1 MKRSAQPYFRNKT
14 NPKKLNLDDPFFRVN
29 EAKRPPVDDAELQ
42 FRNALKIKKESEV
55 KKL

>member
-1 MKRSAQPYFRNKT
+1 M
-14 NPKKLNLDDPFFRVN
+14 
-29 EAKRPPVDDAELQ
+29 AKRPPVDDAELQ